1 MCGISGIYRRN
12 GGMQQE
18 RQRYQKILEEMNCV
32 QKHRGPDGEGVY
44 VADSCGLAHV
54 RLSILDLKMGAQ
66 PMHYHTEDEKYVIVY
81 NGEIYNMH
89 EIRKELQQKGESFET
104 TCDTEVILK
113 GFAMWGMDV
122 AKHLNGIFAF
132 AIWEEN
138 KKRLTL
144 CRDRMGVKPLFY
156 MVREDEVLFASEI
169 KAMLSYDKRIA
180 RMDRQGLCELL
191 SLGPAHTCG
200 KTVYQGVTEVEPGTF
215 CQIDENGLRKGVYWQ
230 LEGHEHEDSEEK
242 TIERTAFLIRDAI
255 RMQLLSDI
263 PVCTFLSGGLDS
275 SIVTAVANTCMQE
288 KGMQLSTYSF
298 DFEGN
303 DKYFSSNSFQPTQD
317 APYAK
322 EMSEYLGT
330 DHTILTCS
338 NEKLFS
344 HLYDAMKARDF
355 PCMADVE
362 SSLIY
367 FCGEVSK
374 RFQVTLTGECAD
386 EIFGG
391 YPWFYRE
398 EMFERNAFPWS
409 CDMEARTALLKT
421 ELAEE
426 LRLREYSLAAY
437 EETIAKTPRLAGE
450 EKEEARRRE
459 LMYLNLRW
467 FMATLLERMDRT
479 SMYHGLEARVPFA
492 DHRIVEYLYNVPWH
506 FKFLGDM
513 EKGLLRHA
521 AKGLLPDN
529 VLFRKKSPYPKTYHP
544 AYEKLLKEAFLKL
557 LENDDEPVRALID
570 KDKAKSFLETP
581 MSYAKPWYGQLM
593 AGPQMLA
600 YYIQIN
606 MWMKEYDVKIVLS

>member
-1 MCGISGIYRRN
+1 MCGISGIYRRI
-12 GGMQQE
+12 GGMKKEKEQYE
-18 RQRYQKILEEMNCV
+18 KVLCAMNQA
-32 QKHRGPDGEGVY
+32 QKHRGPDGEGIY
-44 VADSCGLAHV
+44 LSDCCGLAHV
-54 RLSILDLKMGAQ
+54 RLSILDLGKGTQ
-66 PMHYHTEDEKYVIVY
+66 PMYYNDGAEKYAIVY

-89 EIRKELQQKGESFET
+89 DIRKELMQEGMSFDT

-113 GFAMWGMDV
+113 GYAKWGMEI

-132 AIWEEN
+132 AIWEEH

-156 MVREDEVLFASEI
+156 MLNGEEVLFASEI

-180 RMDRQGLCELL
+180 KVGKTGLCELL
-191 SLGPAHTCG
+191 ALGPAHTCK
-200 KTVYQGVTEVEPGTF
+200 KTVYEGVTEVKPGCI
-215 CQIDENGLRKGVYWQ
+215 CQWDESGLKEYVYWQ
-230 LEGHEHEDSEEK
+230 LVGQEHEDSEEK
-242 TIERTAFLIRDAI
+242 TIEKTAFLIRDAI

-275 SIVTAVANTCMQE
+275 SIVTSVANACMRE

-303 DKYFSSNSFQPTQD
+303 DEYFAANSFQPSQD

-322 EMSEYLGT
+322 EMSEFLGT
-330 DHTILTCS
+330 DHRVLVCS
-338 NEKLFS
+338 NHNLFL

-374 RFQVTLTGECAD
+374 QFKVTLTGECAD

-391 YPWFYRE
+391 YPWFYRQD
-398 EMFERNAFPWS
+398 MFERNAFPWS
-409 CDMEARTALLKT
+409 YDMDARTALLKP
-421 ELAEE
+421 ELVKE
-426 LRLREYSLAAY
+426 LNLEEYSLAAY
-437 EETIAKTPRLAGE
+437 EETLAHTPRLEGE
-450 EKEEARRRE
+450 TPQEARRRE

-506 FKFLGDM
+506 FKYMGNM

-521 AKGLLPDN
+521 AKGLLPDR

-544 AYEKLLKEAFLKL
+544 TYEKLLKESFAEL
-557 LENDDEPVRALID
+557 LAGKEEPVRQLID
-570 KDKAKSFLETP
+570 VEKAKRFLETP

-600 YYIQIN
+600 YYLQIN
-606 MWMKEYDVKIVLS
+606 MWMKEYDVKIAI

>member
-1 MCGISGIYRRN
+1 MCGISGIYRRV
-12 GGMQQE
+12 GGLEQE
-18 RQRYQKILEEMNCV
+18 RDRYQKVLRAMNRA
-32 QKHRGPDGEGVY
+32 QKHRGPDEEGIY
-44 VADSCGLAHV
+44 LSDGCGLAHV
-54 RLSILDLKMGAQ
+54 RLSILDLKMGTQ
-66 PMHYHTEDEKYVIVY
+66 PMYYNTGAERYVIVY

-89 EIRKELQQKGESFET
+89 EIRKELQQSGVKFET

-113 GFAMWGMDV
+113 GYAKWGTDI

-132 AIWEEN
+132 AIWEEE

-144 CRDRMGVKPLFY
+144 CRDRLGVKPLFY
-156 MVREDEVLFASEI
+156 MIRENEVLFASEI
-169 KAMLSYDKRIA
+169 KAMLAFDQKIA
-180 RMDRQGLCELL
+180 RVDKQGLCELL

-200 KTVYQGVTEVEPGTF
+200 KTVYQGVTEVGPGML
-215 CQIDENGLRKGVYWQ
+215 CQLDEQGMREEAYWQ

-242 TIERTAFLIRDAI
+242 TIEKTAFLIRDAI
-255 RMQLLSDI
+255 QKQLLSDI

-275 SIVTAVANTCMQE
+275 SIVTSVASDCMKE

-303 DKYFSSNSFQPTQD
+303 DEYFASNSFQPTLD

-330 DHTILTCS
+330 DHTILICS
-338 NEKLFS
+338 NQQLFS
-344 HLYDAMKARDF
+344 NLHDAMKARDF

-374 RFQVTLTGECAD
+374 RFKVTLTGECAD

-391 YPWFYRE
+391 YPWFYRK
-398 EMFERNAFPWS
+398 EMFDRHAFPWS
-409 CDMEARTALLKT
+409 YDMEARTALLKP
-421 ELAEE
+421 ELIEE
-426 LRLREYSLAAY
+426 LRIPEYSVAAY
-437 EETIAKTPRLAGE
+437 EDTIAKTPRLAGE
-450 EKEEARRRE
+450 TGEEARRRE

-492 DHRIVEYLYNVPWH
+492 DHRIVEYLYNVPWRL
-506 FKFLGDM
+506 KFLGDM

-521 AKGLLPDN
+521 AKGLLPDS
-529 VLFRKKSPYPKTYHP
+529 VLFRKKSPYPKTYNP
-544 AYEKLLKEAFLKL
+544 TYERLLKEAFAEILKR
-557 LENDDEPVRALID
+557 EDEPVRQLID
-570 KDKAKSFLETP
+570 EKRARTFLETP

-600 YYIQIN
+600 YYLQIN
-606 MWMKEYDVKIVLS
+606 LWLKEYDVKIVM

>member
-1 MCGISGIYRRN
+1 MCGISGIYRRV
-12 GGMQQE
+12 GGMEQSRE
-18 RQRYQKILEEMNCV
+18 RYQNVLEAMNHA
-32 QKHRGPDGEGVY
+32 QKHRGPDDEGVY
-44 VADSCGLAHV
+44 LSDSCGLAHV
-54 RLSILDLKMGAQ
+54 RLSILDLMMGSQ
-66 PMHYHTEDEKYVIVY
+66 PMYYHTSAEKYAIVY

-89 EIRKELQQKGESFET
+89 EIRKKLLQKGIQFET

-113 GFAMWGMDV
+113 GYAEWGTDV
-122 AKHLNGIFAF
+122 AKYLNGIFAF
-132 AIWEEN
+132 AIWEE
-138 KKRLTL
+138 KRKRLTL
-144 CRDRMGVKPLFY
+144 CRDRLGVKPLFY
-156 MVREDEVLFASEI
+156 TVRGEEVLFASEI
-169 KAMLSYDKRIA
+169 KAMLAYDKGIA
-180 RMDRQGLCELL
+180 RLDKQGLCELL
-191 SLGPAHTCG
+191 ALGPAHTCG
-200 KTVYQGVTEVEPGTF
+200 KTVYQGVTEVKPGTL
-215 CQIDENGLRKGVYWQ
+215 CQMDENGLIEEVYWR
-230 LEGHEHEDSEEK
+230 LEGREHEDSKEK
-242 TIERTAFLIRDAI
+242 TIEKTAFLIRDAI

-275 SIVTAVANTCMQE
+275 SIVTSVASACMKE

-303 DKYFSSNSFQPTQD
+303 DEYFASNSFQPTQD

-330 DHTILTCS
+330 DHTILVCS

-344 HLYDAMKARDF
+344 HLYAAMKARDY

-367 FCGEVSK
+367 FCGEVSQ
-374 RFQVTLTGECAD
+374 RFKVTLTGECAD

-391 YPWFYRE
+391 YPWFYRKD
-398 EMFERNAFPWS
+398 MFERHAFPWS
-409 CDMEARTALLKT
+409 YDMEARTALLKQD
-421 ELAEE
+421 LVEE
-426 LRLREYSLAAY
+426 LKLEEYSIAAY
-437 EETIAKTPRLAGE
+437 EHTIAETPRLVGE

-459 LMYLNLRW
+459 LAYLNLRW

-506 FKFLGDM
+506 LKFLGDM

-521 AKGLLPDN
+521 AKGLLPDS

-544 AYEKLLKEAFLKL
+544 TYERLLKEAFVELLKRK
-557 LENDDEPVRALID
+557 DEPVRQLID
-570 KDKAKSFLETP
+570 ERKVRTYLDTP

-600 YYIQIN
+600 YYLQIN
-606 MWMKEYDVKIVLS
+606 MWMKEYHIKIEV